1 MNSDLAKI
9 ITIVYIV
16 ITFLIPILYFL
27 IYRLKPIKLD
37 EEGNVIPKDYGKH
50 FAISLLIMV
59 VFILVK
65 IMVSLDVGVFNTVN
79 YYINY
84 DFSSNETKEDIKQTT
99 TKVTSTTTT
108 TTTTTTKVTTTTKPI
123 DGKHYERVS
132 IIEGEQINK
141 GQTTKGFDIV
151 EVNGVTYIDGYLVA
165 NKTYFLPEDYV
176 PVDTYKKAD
185 VIIFDLKN
193 MINDSKIKSQENLF
207 ALEYTEVYYSK
218 SEKMLVELYFI
229 CATSLYFIIPHR

>member
-27 IYRLKPIKLD
+27 IYRLKPIKID

-50 FAISLLIMV
+50 FAISILIMV

-65 IMVSLDVGVFNTVN
+65 IMVSLDVGVFNTAN

-185 VIIFDLKN
+185 GNATKQCSN
-193 MINDSKIKSQENLF
+193 CINNLAYQAF
-207 ALEYTEVYYSK
+207 KDMDAD
-218 SEKMLVELYFI
+218 
-229 CATSLYFIIPHR
+229 ATAIGLNLWIQSGFRSFVTQTNIS